1 MPEPE
6 RSERPEPPRTG
17 LDGLQMVF
25 LIAMCIGGFLFLL
38 KPAANSAQLIFRLS
52 VVGVGAVGL
61 LVVNIIKLNR
71 PR

>member
-38 KPAANSAQLIFRLS
+38 KPAANPAQLAYRLA
-52 VVGVGAVGL
+52 VVGGGAVGL
-61 LVVNIIKLNR
+61 LVVSILKYNR
-71 PR
+71 RR